1 MFLKIVFSLKVSKIQ
16 AKYLWRKSVFS
27 KVAGCRSPT
36 LLKWTTS
43 QIFFKDFANIISS
56 LLSKL
61 LRFRNNYFH
70 RTILAASNDWPF
82 IAAPQ
87 GGFIAPHV
95 WEIAGRKNL
104 AIFKGCH
111 YSWFYMMI
119 SWSFQKIETK
129 NLNSEPCI
137 LNFLVLGTKSPAA
150 YWLSKH

>member
-1 MFLKIVFSLKVSKIQ
+1 MFLKIAFSLKVSEIL

-27 KVAGCRSPT
+27 KVAGSRSPT
-36 LLKWTTS
+36 LIKWTPS

-70 RTILAASNDWPF
+70 RTTLAASNDWSF

-95 WEIAGRKNL
+95 WEIVGRKNL
-104 AIFKGCH
+104 AIFKGCR
-111 YSWFYMMI
+111 YSWFYMI
-119 SWSFQKIETK
+119 SWSFQKIEAK
-129 NLNSEPCI
+129 NLNLELCI
-137 LNFLVLGTKSPAA
+137 LNFLVLGTTLPAA
-150 YWLSKH
+150 YCLSKH